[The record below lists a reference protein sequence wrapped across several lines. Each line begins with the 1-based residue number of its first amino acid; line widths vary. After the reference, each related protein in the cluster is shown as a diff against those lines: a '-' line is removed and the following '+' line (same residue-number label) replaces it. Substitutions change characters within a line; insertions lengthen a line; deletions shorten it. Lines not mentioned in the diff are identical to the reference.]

1 MSLVTRVVWCLDM
14 PCSAAS
20 HWRYNVEI
28 SVLFSDLSAARIMAR
43 KLNIMPAGF
52 SSDEDSSDEEGF
64 SFADPIKPSRTRIQA
79 QTAPVNDRDLLR
91 MAAQNGDVPVLKSLI
106 EEKTMPVDSILQG
119 WTPLMLA
126 ASNCEY
132 DAMEYLIDKGANPNF
147 HQNCYTVLMSAC
159 ACRKQTQDI
168 HLKCVRLLLDSGA
181 LVNSRQRNG
190 MTPLM
195 MACREGIAKI
205 VEELIKRNADINA
218 QDVMGWT
225 PLIWSVHHSKQG
237 EMEIISL
244 LISAGADVTIK
255 CGRGQTAHTH
265 ALNLGY
271 HHIAVQIPSSD
282 GDVPVT
288 LTTEPAHAKMD
299 LWEDLKDN
307 LCATNGNKWVLWRDI
322 ARSLDQLGMLQRYGH
337 RFKESEMDFVKFLTL
352 TEGELEALSVLPVHR
367 ICLLD
372 KIRKLHLKPWKDKSL
387 DLKSIKNMK
396 NEYRM
401 VDEIKFI
408 ANVARQISMIRASIT
423 YVRTHT
429 SPSFEDEPDVKVED
443 LYSMLDSTLS
453 KTKALH
459 KELKSY
465 EHYVTSSLREEKYPP
480 DWIGPDTHTKKLRC
494 PLTAIAVV
502 VGVIGIIVWKTCPYL
517 IHHSNIKL

>member
-1 MSLVTRVVWCLDM
+1 
-14 PCSAAS
+14 
-20 HWRYNVEI
+20 
-28 SVLFSDLSAARIMAR
+28 
-43 KLNIMPAGF
+43 MPAGF
-52 SSDEDSSDEEGF
+52 SSDEDSSDEEGL

-79 QTAPVNDRDLLR
+79 QPTPVNDRDLLR
-91 MAAQNGDVPVLKSLI
+91 VAALNGDVPVLKSLI
-106 EEKTMPVDSILQG
+106 EEKTMPVDSISQG
-119 WTPLMLA
+119 WTPLMFA

-132 DAMEYLIDKGANPNF
+132 DAMEYLMGKGANPNF

-205 VEELIKRNADINA
+205 VEELIMRNADINA

-225 PLIWSVHHSKQG
+225 PLIWSVHHSEQV

-271 HHIAVQIPSSD
+271 HHIAVQIPSGD

-288 LTTEPAHAKMD
+288 LVTEPAGAKVD

-307 LCATNGNKWVLWRDI
+307 LCGTNGNKWVLWRDI
-322 ARSLDQLGMLQRYGH
+322 ARSLAQLGMFQRYGH
-337 RFKESEMDFVKFLTL
+337 CFKESEMDFVKFLTL

-387 DLKSIKNMK
+387 DLRSIKNMK

-401 VDEIKFI
+401 VDEIKLI

-423 YVRTHT
+423 YVRIHT

-443 LYSMLDSTLS
+443 LYSTLDSTLN
-453 KTKALH
+453 KAKALH

-465 EHYVTSSLREEKYPP
+465 ERYITSSLREEKYPP
-480 DWIGPDTHTKKLRC
+480 DWIGPDTHIKKLRY
-494 PLTAIAVV
+494 PLTATALV

>member
-1 MSLVTRVVWCLDM
+1 MDV

-20 HWRYNVEI
+20 HLHYNIEI
-28 SVLFSDLSAARIMAR
+28 SVPFSDLSSARMMAR

-64 SFADPIKPSRTRIQA
+64 SFADTFKPSRTRIQA

-91 MAAQNGDVPVLKSLI
+91 TAALNGDVPLLKSLI
-106 EEKTMPVDSILQG
+106 EEKTMPVDVILQG

-132 DAMEYLIDKGANPNF
+132 DAVEYLIDKGANPNF
-147 HQNCYTVLMSAC
+147 HQNRYTILMSAC
-159 ACRKQTQDI
+159 ACRKQTEDI
-168 HLKCVRLLLDSGA
+168 RLKCVRLLLDSGA
-181 LVNSRQRNG
+181 VVESRQRNG

-195 MACREGIAKI
+195 TACREGIAKI
-205 VEELIKRNADINA
+205 VEELINRNADINA

-244 LISAGADVTIK
+244 LVSAGADVTIK
-255 CGRGQTAHTH
+255 CGRGHTAHTH

-271 HHIAVQIPSSD
+271 HHIAVQIPSGD
-282 GDVPVT
+282 DVPVT
-288 LTTEPAHAKMD
+288 LTTEPAPAKVD
-299 LWEDLKDN
+299 FWEDLKDN
-307 LCATNGNKWVLWRDI
+307 LCGINGNKWVLWQDI
-322 ARSLDQLGMLQRYGH
+322 ARSLDQLGMFQRYGH
-337 RFKESEMDFVKFLTL
+337 RFKESKMDFVKFLTL

-387 DLKSIKNMK
+387 DLRGIKNMRK
-396 NEYRM
+396 ERRM

-408 ANVARQISMIRASIT
+408 ASVARQISMIRASIT
-423 YVRTHT
+423 YVRIHA
-429 SPSFEDEPDVKVED
+429 SSSFEDEPDVKVED
-443 LYSMLDSTLS
+443 VYLMLDSTLN
-453 KTKALH
+453 KANALH

-465 EHYVTSSLREEKYPP
+465 EHYITSSLREEKYPP
-480 DWIGPDTHTKKLRC
+480 DWIGPDTPIKKLSC
-494 PLTAIAVV
+494 PLVTTAVV
-502 VGVIGIIVWKTCPYL
+502 VGVVGIIMWKTCPYL
-517 IHHSNIKL
+517 IHHCNIKL

>member
-1 MSLVTRVVWCLDM
+1 
-14 PCSAAS
+14 
-20 HWRYNVEI
+20 
-28 SVLFSDLSAARIMAR
+28 MAR
-43 KLNIMPAGF
+43 KLNIKPAGF

-64 SFADPIKPSRTRIQA
+64 SYAGPIELSRTRKQVQA
-79 QTAPVNDRDLLR
+79 APVSDGDLLR
-91 MAAQNGDVPVLKSLI
+91 MAALNGDVPVLKSLI

-119 WTPLMLA
+119 WTPLMFA

-132 DAMEYLIDKGANPNF
+132 DAMEYLIDKGASPNF
-147 HQNCYTVLMSAC
+147 HQNCYTVLMTAC
-159 ACRKQTQDI
+159 ACRKQIQDI
-168 HLKCVRLLLDSGA
+168 CLKCVRLLLDSGA

-195 MACREGIAKI
+195 MACREGMVKI
-205 VEELIKRNADINA
+205 VDELIKRNADINA

-225 PLIWSVHHSKQG
+225 PLIWSVHHSKQS

-244 LISAGADVTIK
+244 LISAGADVSIK
-255 CGRGQTAHTH
+255 CGRGQTAHAH
-265 ALNLGY
+265 ALSLGY

-288 LTTEPAHAKMD
+288 LTTECAVPKAD

-307 LCATNGNKWVLWRDI
+307 LCGINGNKWVLWRDI
-322 ARSLDQLGMLQRYGH
+322 ARILDQLGMFQSYGH

-352 TEGELEALSVLPVHR
+352 TEDELEALSVLPVHR
-367 ICLLD
+367 ICFLN
-372 KIRKLHLKPWKDKSL
+372 KIRKLHLKPWKHKSL
-387 DLKSIKNMK
+387 DLRSIKNMQR
-396 NEYRM
+396 EYRM

-423 YVRTHT
+423 YVRIHT
-429 SPSFEDEPDVKVED
+429 SPSFEGEPHVKVED
-443 LYSMLDSTLS
+443 LYLTLESTLN
-453 KTKALH
+453 KANALH

-465 EHYVTSSLREEKYPP
+465 ESFIASSLCEEKYPP
-480 DWIGPDTHTKKLRC
+480 DWFGPDTHRKKLRC
-494 PLTAIAVV
+494 PLMATSVAVV
-502 VGVIGIIVWKTCPYL
+502 VIGIIVWKTYPYL